1 MAEERREEK
10 REEKVEVEKEV
21 EKPITIKGESTIL
34 TIFIRENRI
43 TLNIS
48 RRTQTGGF
56 ERIDRFV
63 IPTDYLIYKLFEK
76 RLDLF
81 GMICELVDKLR
92 E

>member
-1 MAEERREEK
+1 MVEERKEEK

-48 RRTQTGGF
+48 RRTQTGF

-81 GMICELVDKLR
+81 SVICELVDKLR

>member
-1 MAEERREEK
+1 MVEEK
-10 REEKVEVEKEV
+10 KEGKKEEKIEVEKEV
-21 EKPITIKGESTIL
+21 EKPITIKGENTIL

-48 RRTQTGGF
+48 RKTQTGF

-81 GMICELVDKLR
+81 DTICELVDKLR